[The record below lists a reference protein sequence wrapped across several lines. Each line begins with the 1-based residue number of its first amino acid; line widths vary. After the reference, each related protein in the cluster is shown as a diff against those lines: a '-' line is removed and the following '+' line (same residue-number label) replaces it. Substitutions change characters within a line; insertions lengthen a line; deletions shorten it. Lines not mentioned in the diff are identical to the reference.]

1 MIQDT
6 KLRLR
11 LQFLSRV
18 VRREC
23 FHLAGTDQR
32 LFDKPFSAERAK
44 QLDSDPE
51 QAERVEAFVGRL
63 GRLQDTIGGKL
74 LPLILIALGE
84 TPATMID
91 NLDRAERLD
100 LIKSTDDW
108 LTMRK
113 LRNQMVHEYV
123 EDPEILSNALQAGHE
138 YTATLISTAKRML
151 DELKERGWE

>member
-113 LRNQMVHEYV
+113 LRNQMVHE
-123 EDPEILSNALQAGHE
+123 LSLIHISSSGRCFKRAGPIRRAACLSGC
-138 YTATLISTAKRML
+138 YFTVV
-151 DELKERGWE
+151 

>member
-18 VRREC
+18 VRKEC
-23 FHLAGTDQR
+23 FPLACTDQR
-32 LFDKPFSAERAK
+32 LFDKPFSVERAK

-63 GRLQDTIGGKL
+63 GRLQDTPGYEL

-100 LIKSTDDW
+100 LIKSADDG

-113 LRNQMVHEYV
+113 QRNQMVHEYA
-123 EDPEILSNALQAGHE
+123 EDPIVLSSALQTGHFFCART
-138 YTATLISTAKRML
+138 YGCCRKNDYLS
-151 DELKERGWE
+151 

>member
-123 EDPEILSNALQAGHE
+123 EDPEFSPMPYRQDMNTPPH
-138 YTATLISTAKRML
+138 
-151 DELKERGWE
+151 

>member
-1 MIQDT
+1 MIQDP

-123 EDPEILSNALQAGHE
+123 EDPEILSNALQAGHG
-138 YTATLISTAKRML
+138 YTATLISTANRML